1 MKELKKIEYNQL
13 LARINKAQKFFE
25 NCTKEEL
32 DKHLSLFLELNIK
45 ANNLL
50 NELKKTGY
58 KITLDEIE
66 GGFKIGKTWH

>member
-50 NELKKTGY
+50 NELK
-58 KITLDEIE
+58 
-66 GGFKIGKTWH
+66 